1 MRAIRII
8 KNIICFADLWLIPV
22 GLTIVKHAS
31 KDACLAIPA
40 DMIRLITVVL
50 GAVCLYAASINYTA
64 YSHGKRT
71 FRPLGWIHW
80 RSDPYMHPSIPRSEK
95 YPPLPEKIAARK
107 PIGNGI
113 VIGKHGS
120 RYLCLPLIKGKATST
135 MIVGEPGSGKS
146 VLLLDTLLCQ
156 KDPVGMLVV
165 DVKGELSY
173 KGVHLSD
180 PETVIIS
187 PYDRSAYGYD
197 PFYALSDSS
206 MEQEIVDVI
215 KEIVYSLIP
224 VDPKSKDSYW
234 SNSARALFV
243 ACALYYY
250 KAGSHNLVD
259 IIDHIVSGNVQAIVE
274 EVNGGSASTSTEHK
288 LISQFVG
295 MAEETLSGVDSN
307 LKVALT
313 LFIDD
318 QRIRWLL
325 RENPKKADPT
335 MINTRKRLFVS
346 ISDRDVEKY
355 ATLLHLILNQTISEL
370 ESRTEDAAPCL
381 IIIDE
386 LARILSA
393 GAIKKLE
400 NALETLRSR
409 NVSLLLVTQSLDA
422 LQRAYTK
429 DRVDAMLTC
438 CPYKVI
444 LSASGKDTIDFV
456 VRSAGKCTV
465 FKDSHGRTG
474 RNSSNSRSTEEKDRV
489 TAVDLIALPELGET
503 IVISPYGYN
512 RVKKVQYW
520 CDKYLK
526 KRSSIVLSENKK
538 YVEIRRKIENGRT

>member
-8 KNIICFADLWLIPV
+8 KNIICFADLWIIPV

-31 KDACLAIPA
+31 KDAGLAIPA

-64 YSHGKRT
+64 YSHGRRT

-95 YPPLPEKIAARK
+95 YPPLPSKIAARK

-120 RYLCLPLIKGKATST
+120 RYLCLPLIRGKATST

-180 PETVIIS
+180 PDTVIIS
-187 PYDRSAYGYD
+187 PYDRSAFGYD
-197 PFYALSDSS
+197 PFYALTEGST
-206 MEQEIVDVI
+206 EQDIVDAI
-215 KEIVYSLIP
+215 KGVVCSLIP

-259 IIDHIVSGNVQAIVE
+259 IIDHLVSANIQAIVE

-288 LISQFVG
+288 LISQFAG
-295 MAEETLSGVDSN
+295 MADETLSGIDSN

-313 LFIDD
+313 LFVDD
-318 QRIRWLL
+318 QRIRQML
-325 RENPKKADPT
+325 RENPRKADPT
-335 MINTRKRLFVS
+335 MINAGKRLFVK

-355 ATLLHLILNQTISEL
+355 ATLLHLILNQAISEL
-370 ESRTEDAAPCL
+370 ESRTEDAVPSL
-381 IIIDE
+381 IVIDK

-422 LQRAYTK
+422 LQRAYEK
-429 DRVDAMLTC
+429 SRVDAMLTC

-465 FKDSHGRTG
+465 FRDTHGKSG
-474 RNSSNSRSTEEKDRV
+474 RNSNSSRSTEDKDRV
-489 TAVDLIALPELGET
+489 TAVDLIALPELGEA

-512 RVKKVQYW
+512 RIKKVQYW
-520 CDKYLK
+520 RDRNLK
-526 KRSSIVLSENKK
+526 KIATSVLAANKK
-538 YVEIRRKIENGRT
+538 YVELREKNENGT